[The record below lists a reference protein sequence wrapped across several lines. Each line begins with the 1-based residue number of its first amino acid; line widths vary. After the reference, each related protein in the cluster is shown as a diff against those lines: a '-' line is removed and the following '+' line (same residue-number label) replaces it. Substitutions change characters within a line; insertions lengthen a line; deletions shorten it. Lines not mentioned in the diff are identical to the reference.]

1 MSSTSEDKFD
11 SNQEIAFNILIEAL
25 KQEFHATS
33 DATVE
38 KDAYAVTKAEK
49 YKNVYFVKLQD
60 ACDMA
65 KYCPVT
71 KSVRKMHS
79 GTKRRSYCVNI
90 ATKKVSGKCWSS
102 KCQTRNDGRFVLCE
116 GEEQVT
122 SDEDDE
128 DTSEDEDDTQPATK
142 KAKLS

>member
-1 MSSTSEDKFD
+1 MSSSEDKFD
-11 SNQEIAFNILIEAL
+11 SNQELAFNIVIDGL
-25 KQEFHATS
+25 KQKFHATS

-38 KDAYAVTKAEK
+38 TDAYASTKAEK
-49 YKNVYFVKLQD
+49 YKNVYFVKLTD
-60 ACDMA
+60 ACDLA

-71 KSVRKMHS
+71 RSVRKMHS
-79 GTKRRSYCVNI
+79 GSKRRSYCVNI

-102 KCQTRNDGRFVLCE
+102 KCQKRNDGRFVLCE
-116 GEEQVT
+116 GEEPVT

>member
-1 MSSTSEDKFD
+1 MSEDKFD

-49 YKNVYFVKLQD
+49 YTNVYFVKLQD

-122 SDEDDE
+122 SDED
-128 DTSEDEDDTQPATK
+128 TSEDEDDSQPATK